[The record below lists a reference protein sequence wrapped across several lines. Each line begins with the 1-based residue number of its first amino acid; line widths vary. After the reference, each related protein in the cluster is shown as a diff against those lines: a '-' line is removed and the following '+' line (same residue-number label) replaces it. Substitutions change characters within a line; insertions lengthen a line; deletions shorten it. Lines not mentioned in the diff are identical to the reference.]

1 MGPFYR
7 EMRRWQSKDHVPQI
21 ITGEGRFTGIGTR
34 ELDCYSAAIVKDI
47 IHFTKGHTMRKFL
60 ISAGFT
66 LLPLAAA
73 AQSTVDASDAN
84 VLAALLKNE
93 GYFID
98 ITTDKVGDP
107 LLKGKLDG
115 TNYDIFFYDCT
126 NNANCRTIQFQ
137 VGYDMT
143 NGMSLQRANQ
153 WNSDM
158 RYATVHLDDEMDP
171 FLQMDLNIDYGVS
184 SENFVDN
191 FKMWA
196 NVLGQFEDFIDWN

>member
-1 MGPFYR
+1 
-7 EMRRWQSKDHVPQI
+7 MRNI
-21 ITGEGRFTGIGTR
+21 
-34 ELDCYSAAIVKDI
+34 
-47 IHFTKGHTMRKFL
+47 L
-60 ISAGFT
+60 ISAGFF

-73 AQSTVDASDAN
+73 AQSQVDASDAN
-84 VLAALLKNE
+84 ALANLLKAE
-93 GYFID
+93 GYKVD
-98 ITTDKVGDP
+98 VTTDKVGDP

-158 RYATVHLDDEMDP
+158 RYATVHLDNEMDP

-184 SENFVDN
+184 AENFVDN
-191 FKMWA
+191 FKMWS

>member
-1 MGPFYR
+1 
-7 EMRRWQSKDHVPQI
+7 MRNI
-21 ITGEGRFTGIGTR
+21 
-34 ELDCYSAAIVKDI
+34 
-47 IHFTKGHTMRKFL
+47 L
-60 ISAGFT
+60 ISAGFF

-73 AQSTVDASDAN
+73 AQSQVDASDAN
-84 VLAALLKNE
+84 ALANLLKAE
-93 GYFID
+93 GYQLD

-158 RYATVHLDDEMDP
+158 RYATVHLDNEMDP

-191 FKMWA
+191 FKMWS

>member
-1 MGPFYR
+1 
-7 EMRRWQSKDHVPQI
+7 MRNI
-21 ITGEGRFTGIGTR
+21 
-34 ELDCYSAAIVKDI
+34 
-47 IHFTKGHTMRKFL
+47 L
-60 ISAGFT
+60 ISAGFF

-73 AQSTVDASDAN
+73 AQSQVDASDAN
-84 VLAALLKNE
+84 VLANLLKAE
-93 GYFID
+93 GYQLD

-158 RYATVHLDDEMDP
+158 RYATVHLDNEMDP

-184 SENFVDN
+184 AENFVDN
-191 FKMWA
+191 FKMWS
-196 NVLGQFEDFIDWN
+196 NVLGQFEDFIDWD

>member
-1 MGPFYR
+1 
-7 EMRRWQSKDHVPQI
+7 MRNI
-21 ITGEGRFTGIGTR
+21 
-34 ELDCYSAAIVKDI
+34 
-47 IHFTKGHTMRKFL
+47 L
-60 ISAGFT
+60 ISAGFF

-73 AQSTVDASDAN
+73 AQSQVDASDAN
-84 VLAALLKNE
+84 ALANLLKAE
-93 GYFID
+93 GYQID

-158 RYATVHLDDEMDP
+158 RYATVHLDNEMDP

-184 SENFVDN
+184 AENFVDN
-191 FKMWA
+191 FKMWS